1 MLQLKNIKKRYEA
14 GEFSVDALK
23 GITLSFRTSEFVSI
37 LGPSGCGKT
46 TMLNIIGGLD
56 KYTSGDL
63 IINGKSTEK
72 FTDRDWDAYRNH
84 SVGFVFQSYNLIPH
98 QTALQ
103 NVELALA
110 LSGVKRAER
119 VRRAKEALDSVGLK
133 NMYNKRPNEM
143 SGGQMQRVAIA
154 RAIVNNPDI
163 VLADE
168 PTGALD
174 TETSLQVMEIL
185 KEISRDRLVVMV
197 THNPDLAERYSTRVV
212 NMLDGL
218 LVSDSKPLTQEE
230 IQQETK
236 ADEVRMQQEKV
247 AEKTLRRREKKPSM
261 SLGTSFMLSLKNLFS
276 KRGRTILTSLAG
288 SIGIIGIALIFAVS
302 QGATNYIASVQEDTL
317 ASYPLTIQETHTDM
331 GSLFQS
337 FVGSATS
344 QEEHDLDAVYEKMAL
359 YNLAESFSN
368 IQQTENDLA
377 AYKKYLDNQL
387 KDPNSVVSQSLNG
400 VHYGYNLDL
409 LVYTKNIDGEVIRAD
424 TSELVM
430 EVVSSFYGVDISQM
444 ITSGSGLFSS
454 LLQTGGTLTMW
465 EEMLPAT
472 DGGVVNEMLKSQYDL
487 VFGNWPDSYSDP
499 TNKIVLVVDDNNEID
514 DMTLYALGL
523 KSTEEINAI
532 LDAAQKG
539 EEPPAS
545 TQKHWTYEEI
555 CNLQYKTIF
564 NYERYQKMGNLWYD
578 ATEIDNVLNS
588 MYEDDSVGM
597 KLEVVGIIRPN
608 PDVASHML
616 SGNICYTS
624 ALTQYVIEKAQ
635 DSQIVQEQKA
645 NPNVDVFTGL
655 YFQNNNLPVEQKAQ
669 FFTDYVSGLDV
680 SGKADVYLTINTVP
694 TDAEVEQAATQLYG
708 MEEEQLRSTIL
719 NLYKM
724 AGSVSGTQ
732 SPQVEDYLSK
742 LSFEELQK
750 LIPTIAPGYATYTK
764 TIQIIMTLPTEQQRA
779 DKLDEDIASYTVEQ
793 KANCFDTAMPFSSTT
808 YDDNLAELGD
818 LDLASPSSISLYAV
832 SFAAKDDIEKDIARY
847 NEGVSEEQKLEYT
860 DYVGLLM
867 RSVTTIIDAIT
878 YILVAFVSISLIVSS
893 IMIGVITLISVQ
905 ERTKEIGILRAIGA
919 SKRNVSSMFNAET
932 VIIGFASGLLG
943 VVVTYLLCLL
953 VNVILHSLTG
963 ILTLNAVLPI
973 WVAMVLVLISMLLTL
988 VAGLIPSRSA
998 AKKDPVVAL
1007 RTE

>member
-1 MLQLKNIKKRYEA
+1 M
-14 GEFSVDALK
+14 
-23 GITLSFRTSEFVSI
+23 
-37 LGPSGCGKT
+37 
-46 TMLNIIGGLD
+46 
-56 KYTSGDL
+56 
-63 IINGKSTEK
+63 
-72 FTDRDWDAYRNH
+72 
-84 SVGFVFQSYNLIPH
+84 
-98 QTALQ
+98 
-103 NVELALA
+103 
-110 LSGVKRAER
+110 
-119 VRRAKEALDSVGLK
+119 
-133 NMYNKRPNEM
+133 
-143 SGGQMQRVAIA
+143 
-154 RAIVNNPDI
+154 
-163 VLADE
+163 
-168 PTGALD
+168 
-174 TETSLQVMEIL
+174 
-185 KEISRDRLVVMV
+185 
-197 THNPDLAERYSTRVV
+197 
-212 NMLDGL
+212 
-218 LVSDSKPLTQEE
+218 
-230 IQQETK
+230 
-236 ADEVRMQQEKV
+236 
-247 AEKTLRRREKKPSM
+247 
-261 SLGTSFMLSLKNLFS
+261 
-276 KRGRTILTSLAG
+276 
-288 SIGIIGIALIFAVS
+288 
-302 QGATNYIASVQEDTL
+302 
-317 ASYPLTIQETHTDM
+317 
-331 GSLFQS
+331 
-337 FVGSATS
+337 
-344 QEEHDLDAVYEKMAL
+344 
-359 YNLAESFSN
+359 
-368 IQQTENDLA
+368 
-377 AYKKYLDNQL
+377 
-387 KDPNSVVSQSLNG
+387 
-400 VHYGYNLDL
+400 
-409 LVYTKNIDGEVIRAD
+409 
-424 TSELVM
+424 
-430 EVVSSFYGVDISQM
+430 
-444 ITSGSGLFSS
+444 
-454 LLQTGGTLTMW
+454 
-465 EEMLPAT
+465 
-472 DGGVVNEMLKSQYDL
+472 
-487 VFGNWPDSYSDP
+487 
-499 TNKIVLVVDDNNEID
+499 LVVDDNHEID

-523 KSTEEINAI
+523 KSSEEINAI

-624 ALTQYVIEKAQ
+624 ALTQYVIAQAQ

-708 MEEEQLRSTIL
+708 MEEEQLRFTIL

-750 LIPTIAPGYATYTK
+750 LIPTVAPGSATY
-764 TIQIIMTLPTEQQRA
+764 I
-779 DKLDEDIASYTVEQ
+779 
-793 KANCFDTAMPFSSTT
+793 DTAMPFSSTT

-963 ILTLNAVLPI
+963 ILTLFAVLPF